1 MLQSSTLFKV
11 DSLAFIE
18 LKVNFQTSENASQ
31 KSCKNFDDLKSV
43 FTFCLAVMVVE
54 S

>member
-1 MLQSSTLFKV
+1 MLPSSTLFMV

-18 LKVNFQTSENASQ
+18 LKATFQTSENASQ
-31 KSCKNFDDLKSV
+31 KNFKNFDALKSV